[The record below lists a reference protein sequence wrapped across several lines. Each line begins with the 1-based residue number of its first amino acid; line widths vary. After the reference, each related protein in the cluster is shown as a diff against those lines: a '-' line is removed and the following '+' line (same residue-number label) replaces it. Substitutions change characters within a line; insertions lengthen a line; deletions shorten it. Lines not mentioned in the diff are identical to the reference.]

1 MNNIAIIPARG
12 GSKRIPRKNIKNFLG
27 MPIIAYS
34 IRAAIESGLFKE
46 VLVSTDDFEIASISE
61 EYGAKVPFLRSVE
74 NSSDFATTSDVLFEV
89 INNLKE
95 SNTIYDNICCIY
107 PCAPLIKKENLVK
120 AYNLMINNEF
130 ETVFPIVPY
139 STKIQRALKILG
151 DKIEMFYPDFEQTRS
166 QDLEL
171 AYYDSGQFYWIR
183 NHLFLINKKIYT
195 QKSGA
200 IVLDELSAHDIDN
213 EIDWKIAELKYSLKN
228 K

>member
-74 NSSDFATTSDVLFEV
+74 NSGDFATTSDVLFEV

-151 DKIEMFYPDFEQTRS
+151 GKIEMFYPDFEQTRS

>member
-74 NSSDFATTSDVLFEV
+74 NSGDFATTSDVLFEV

-200 IVLDELSAHDIDN
+200 IVLDELSAHDIDTDM
-213 EIDWKIAELKYSLKN
+213 DWHIAEIKYSQLK
-228 K
+228 